1 MVSPDFPHPHTV
13 SLACRPAPSSPA
25 PSSPLLR
32 PASSPLLRLF
42 PPPVFCCQLHHRTG
56 SFSTVEGPFLPIPSL
71 HELFASF
78 LTLTT
83 ALSNLFACF
92 SVAPIKLCE
101 FMRMGPSLSCISRIY
116 TAPGYCNLRN
126 YRMNEKKNNQ
136 QLNFECRINE

>member
-25 PSSPLLR
+25 V

-126 YRMNEKKNNQ
+126 YRMNEKKKQ
-136 QLNFECRINE
+136 PATKF